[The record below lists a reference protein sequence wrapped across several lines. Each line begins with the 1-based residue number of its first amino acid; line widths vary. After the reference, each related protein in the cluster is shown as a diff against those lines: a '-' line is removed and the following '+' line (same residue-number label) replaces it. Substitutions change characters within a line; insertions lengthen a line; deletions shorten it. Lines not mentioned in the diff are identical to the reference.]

1 MKKSPYIFNQFDFD
15 AYRNG
20 NKAAGFMPSDLK
32 ILQFGL
38 NRMGREDI
46 ENELLQYPDC
56 KELKKALKLYKLLDK
71 YAK

>member
-1 MKKSPYIFNQFDFD
+1 MKKSPYIFNQFDFHD
-15 AYRNG
+15 YMED

-38 NRMGREDI
+38 TRMGRVDI

-56 KELKKALKLYKLLDK
+56 KELKKALKLYKMLDK